1 MFGRTRSISNQT
13 IPADAP
19 VLDLSGPRLRSSL
32 SALISRCEMDGG
44 IEHYVDAVGLKSQL
58 FRTTLVEDGGALL
71 NDESL
76 KLVCA
81 FIAPA
86 RRRLFAALGDDG
98 LASIREAVA
107 TLVRDMDDVAGTD
120 ARVAAFCALFPDDR
134 KHRWVRDMA
143 GEILHFAAP
152 DAYPL
157 MCRWIW
163 DVQTNTGAVREIWYG
178 EDLDNRILDVPDTHA
193 TFAALYAELG
203 EFLADNGVFRDIPF
217 YTDLLLAQ
225 VYAEYL
231 GARGDALL
239 KSDFG
244 SDEDP
249 MMYVR
254 HMLGLDAVDSKSRR
268 TKLKPADGTAHV
280 VDEDL
285 LLAAGRRN

>member
-1 MFGRTRSISNQT
+1 MFNRTRAIPNQT
-13 IPADAP
+13 MPADAP
-19 VLDLSGPRLRSSL
+19 VLDLSGPRLRSSV

-44 IEHYVDAVGLKSQL
+44 VEHYVEAVGLKSQL
-58 FRTTLVEDGGALL
+58 FRATLVDGDGAML

-86 RRRLFAALGDDG
+86 RRRLFDALGEEG
-98 LASIREAVA
+98 LAAVRDAVA
-107 TLVRDMDDVAGTD
+107 NLVRDLDDVAATD
-120 ARVAAFCALFPDDR
+120 ARVGAFCARFPDDR

-143 GEILHFAAP
+143 AEILHFTAP
-152 DAYPL
+152 ETYPL

-163 DVQTNTGAVREIWYG
+163 DVQTNTGALREIWYG
-178 EDLDNRILDVPDTHA
+178 GDLDNRILDVPNAHA
-193 TFAALYAELG
+193 TFAALYAELA

-268 TKLKPADGTAHV
+268 TRLKPADGTAHV

-285 LLAAGRRN
+285 LLAASRRN